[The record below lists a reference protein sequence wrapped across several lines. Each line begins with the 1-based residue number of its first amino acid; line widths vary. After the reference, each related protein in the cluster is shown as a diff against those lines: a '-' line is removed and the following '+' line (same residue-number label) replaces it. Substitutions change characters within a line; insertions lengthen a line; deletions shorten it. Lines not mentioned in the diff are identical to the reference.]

1 VTVVSALYHC
11 AYSTVVAHDRVPP
24 GAYDEPEPSDAVF
37 QPKNVYPDLVGCVD
51 DNVNVDPDVHV

>member
-37 QPKNVYPDLVGCVD
+37 HPKNVYPVRVGAVV
-51 DNVNVDPDVHV
+51 DNVSDEPDVHV